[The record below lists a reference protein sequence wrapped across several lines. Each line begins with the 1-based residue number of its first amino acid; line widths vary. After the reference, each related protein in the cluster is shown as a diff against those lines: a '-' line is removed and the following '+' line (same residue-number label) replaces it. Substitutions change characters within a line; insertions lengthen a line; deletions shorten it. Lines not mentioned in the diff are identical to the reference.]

1 MNEFVTEAIVLG
13 SYTRGEYDKYSVLF
27 TYTFGKIEA
36 RVVSGSKP
44 QSKLFPH
51 LDTLNHVTV
60 RLARKTRFVVTDV
73 LTRNRF
79 TNLRTDSQKL
89 CSALTGVSL
98 LRTLLPSLL
107 PDAELWRYLLRKLEG
122 GAVTPS
128 HILSMLGYDP
138 ALASCVLC
146 KKSNA
151 DAFLTTEEGF
161 LCGQCAARI
170 PDTPHL
176 IYLSPFTT
184 ITTP

>member
-13 SYTRGEYDKYSVLF
+13 SYTRGEYDKYTVLF

-79 TNLRTDSQKL
+79 TNLRMI
-89 CSALTGVSL
+89 VF
-98 LRTLLPSLL
+98 
-107 PDAELWRYLLRKLEG
+107 ELGTRRLG
-122 GAVTPS
+122 GTV
-128 HILSMLGYDP
+128 DR
-138 ALASCVLC
+138 
-146 KKSNA
+146 
-151 DAFLTTEEGF
+151 
-161 LCGQCAARI
+161 QR
-170 PDTPHL
+170 
-176 IYLSPFTT
+176 
-184 ITTP
+184 